1 MLGFLI
7 KTMQIILYFIFFLA
21 AVLAFL
27 IWWAAVVNN
36 QSAYEAAP
44 VISDRMVA
52 ASDGYPGAAER
63 SIDLLYGGK
72 LV

>member
-1 MLGFLI
+1 M
-7 KTMQIILYFIFFLA
+7 MIIYFAFFTTAIF
-21 AVLAFL
+21 AFL

-36 QSAYEAAP
+36 QSANEAAP
-44 VISDRMVA
+44 IISDRMVA
-52 ASDGYPGAAER
+52 ASDGYVGAAER

>member
-1 MLGFLI
+1 MSP
-7 KTMQIILYFIFFLA
+7 IIYFIFFTLA
-21 AVLAFL
+21 VFVFL

-36 QSAYEAAP
+36 QSAYDAAP
-44 VISDRMVA
+44 VVSDRMVA
-52 ASDGYPGAAER
+52 DDGYPGAAER